1 MEELDI
7 NKLKLLLLAFFIFT
21 VSSFIGAAAT
31 YTVATDGTGNYAT
44 IQSAV
49 KSASSGDTIIVSPGT
64 YYENIDIK
72 LVDLELRSASDN
84 PDDTIIA
91 SNETGKNVI
100 SVGTRSN
107 SKIRGFTISGA
118 TGAAFSGIS
127 LNLCDGCIIENNKF
141 LNNNMGISVGG
152 SENTVVRNN
161 IVTNGAGTGIHIS
174 QSGST
179 TISGNQVSGYGTSGI
194 KIASSQGRNT
204 ISGNNVIQNSGNG
217 VSLEDTYDQVLENNT
232 VSSNGKE
239 GINLARSNN
248 NNLKN
253 NIVSYSGNNG
263 IRMESSSE
271 NTVWNNEV
279 SGNNTTDNNHGIF
292 LYESRDSYVQDN
304 TVSECEYGIAL
315 RGAVNNSVK
324 NNNVHH
330 CSSTDSGGG
339 FYLAYESREN
349 ILSGNKV
356 NSNKP

>member
-1 MEELDI
+1 M
-7 NKLKLLLLAFFIFT
+7 N
-21 VSSFIGAAAT
+21 
-31 YTVATDGTGNYAT
+31 
-44 IQSAV
+44 
-49 KSASSGDTIIVSPGT
+49 
-64 YYENIDIK
+64 
-72 LVDLELRSASDN
+72 
-84 PDDTIIA
+84 
-91 SNETGKNVI
+91 TGKNVI

-107 SKIRGFTISGA
+107 SKIKGFTISGA

-194 KIASSQGRNT
+194 KIASCQGRNT

-217 VSLEDTYDQVLENNT
+217 VSLEDTYDQVLESNT

-263 IRMESSSE
+263 IRMESSSG

-279 SGNNTTDNNHGIF
+279 LGNNTTGNNHGIF

-330 CSSTDSGGG
+330 CSSTVSGGG
-339 FYLAYESREN
+339 FYVAYESREN
-349 ILSGNKV
+349 ILSGNKA
-356 NSNKP
+356 NSNKPNGITLTLDSHNNVVDGNELNSNNDNGILLETTNNNKISNNAASNNYKRYFLTRCWNYTKHSFKQYFE